1 MKIQHKLT
9 LGFGIVSL
17 TVLGIGILALVSVNS
32 ISTITMKIYD
42 QALMVSTFSQSARAH
57 FFKVSGL
64 YDRVVKV
71 SEDERDEMVEVIE
84 EEEEAFIEDLEVV
97 QERSEDERI
106 QSLLPP
112 LIADFESWKTQQA
125 TRLESLSDEGATEQV
140 VGVSN
145 LEGIIEDKLG
155 SVMDFAAEDGFTMR
169 VEAEEQG
176 EDLLYLTIAI
186 TAFALL
192 IAMGVAW
199 LTSRPIV
206 RRLNQMGVILDHVAV
221 GDLTGHTRETEND
234 EIGRMAKAI
243 NRMTTSLQEMAHAA
257 ACIADGNL
265 TVKVVPRSEN
275 DRLGAAFEQMVASLS
290 QLVSHVLESANS
302 LRQVAGQLAVESN
315 ELAARTD
322 TQAAALT
329 ETAAVIK
336 NMSHSTEQNAASAQ
350 TAKNL
355 GLGAQQRAEDG
366 GSVII
371 EAVAAMDEVT
381 ASSSEVVKIIST
393 IDEIASQ
400 TNLLALNASI
410 EAARAGDQG
419 RGFAVVAT
427 EVQTLSQRSLVASE
441 KIGKLIK
448 DAVKKVDVGSTLVT
462 KSGETLREIVE
473 SVKQTTGLTVE
484 IAEASASQAVGTS
497 QVTQAVAEIDL
508 MTQQNA
514 NLSGEVQTLVRTLEG
529 HASGLQELLGQFRVK

>member
-57 FFKVSGL
+57 FFKVAGL
-64 YDRVVKV
+64 YDRVAKV

-97 QERSEDERI
+97 QERSNDERI
-106 QSLLPP
+106 LSLLRP
-112 LIADFESWKTQQA
+112 LMTDFEQWKTLEA
-125 TRLESLSDEGATEQV
+125 ERLESLSEEGPSGQA
-140 VGVSN
+140 VSTYD
-145 LEGIIEDKLG
+145 LEGVIEDKLG
-155 SVMDFAAEDGFTMR
+155 SVMDFAAENGFTMR
-169 VEAEEQG
+169 VEAEEKGQ
-176 EDLLYLTIAI
+176 ELLYLTIAI

-206 RRLNQMGVILDHVAV
+206 RRLNQMGVILDRVAV
-221 GDLTGHTRETEND
+221 GDFSGHTSETNND

-243 NRMTTSLQEMAHAA
+243 NRMTTSLQEMADAA
-257 ACIADGNL
+257 ASIADGNL
-265 TVKVVPRSEN
+265 TVKVVPRSQN
-275 DRLGAAFEQMVASLS
+275 DRLGEAFEQMVSSLG
-290 QLVSHVLESANS
+290 QLVSHVLESADS
-302 LRQVAGQLAVESN
+302 LREVAGQLAVESN

-329 ETAAVIK
+329 ETAAVIQ

-350 TAKNL
+350 SAKIL

-366 GSVII
+366 GSVIV

-448 DAVKKVDVGSTLVT
+448 DAVKKVDAGSALVT
-462 KSGETLREIVE
+462 KSGETLREIVD
-473 SVKQTTGLTVE
+473 SVKQTTSLTIE

-497 QVTQAVAEIDL
+497 QVTQAVAEIDH

-514 NLSGEVQTLVRTLEG
+514 NLSGAVQSLVRTLEG
-529 HASGLQELLGQFRVK
+529 HASGLQELLGQFKVK